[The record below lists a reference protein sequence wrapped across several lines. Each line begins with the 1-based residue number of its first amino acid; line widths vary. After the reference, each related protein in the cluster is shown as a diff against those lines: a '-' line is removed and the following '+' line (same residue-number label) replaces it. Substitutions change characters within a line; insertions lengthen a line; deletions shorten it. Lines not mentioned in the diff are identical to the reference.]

1 MVAKVCFGYEL
12 IRTSQPRLAF
22 DLRQVPKEIRRAE
35 PALDGAAQKDKLD
48 LVAAE
53 LERLGAGDALRIR
66 NDALRG
72 LAIYMRRTWNKP
84 SGAVGWLATRS
95 GPLAIWV
102 AWICAGVV
110 GDDVQGGRKQLH
122 DALAYF
128 RGESSQTKDGLLGW
142 SPERD
147 YSAKSTFAVSAI
159 RSASKACAYRSERA
173 IQDEAEDACQRTY
186 LTLTSQNG
194 SMDNISAAT
203 ELLWDAIEEN
213 IVGYPVFLTG
223 YWSK

>member
-1 MVAKVCFGYEL
+1 MVAKICFGYEL
-12 IRTSQPRLAF
+12 IRASQPRLAF
-22 DLRQVPKEIRRAE
+22 DLRQVPKEIRRWD
-35 PALDGAAQKDKLD
+35 PALDGAAQRDKLD

-72 LAIYMRRTWNKP
+72 LAIYMRQTWNRP
-84 SGAVGWLATRS
+84 SDAVGWLSTRS
-95 GPLAIWV
+95 GPLATWV
-102 AWICAGVV
+102 AWICAEVV
-110 GDDVQGGRKQLH
+110 CDEIRGGRKQLQ

-128 RGESSQTKDGLLGW
+128 RGESSQTKDSLLGW

-147 YSAKSTFAVSAI
+147 YSSKSLFAVSAI
-159 RSASKACAYRSERA
+159 RDASKACAYRGERA
-173 IQDEAEDACQRTY
+173 IQEEAENACTRALLSLTY
-186 LTLTSQNG
+186 RDVSSEASRQAIE
-194 SMDNISAAT
+194 S
-203 ELLWDAIEEN
+203 LWDAIEEN